1 METSQGIFHSP
12 VYSPSKPGY
21 YHVIFIKANENISNN
36 SNNFSLYFSFGIHIG
51 SVSYSVV
58 LVTQS
63 YLILCDPMD
72 CSPPGSSVRG
82 ILQARILEQIAIPFS
97 RGSSQPRDQI
107 QVFWVA
113 GRFLPFELK
122 GSPLYPICNN
132 KIQKFHASLVTKNL
146 ICK

>member
-63 YLILCDPMD
+63 YLTLCDPMD

-82 ILQARILEQIAIPFS
+82 IPRQEYWSRLPFPSPEDLPNPGIKSRSSELQADSYHLS
-97 RGSSQPRDQI
+97 
-107 QVFWVA
+107 
-113 GRFLPFELK
+113 
-122 GSPLYPICNN
+122 
-132 KIQKFHASLVTKNL
+132 
-146 ICK
+146 

>member
-21 YHVIFIKANENISNN
+21 YHVIFIKTNENISNN
-36 SNNFSLYFSFGIHIG
+36 SKNFSLYFSFGIHID

-58 LVTQS
+58 LITQS
-63 YLILCDPMD
+63 CLTWLCDPMD

-113 GRFLPFELK
+113 GRFFTIWAK
-122 GSPLYPICNN
+122 GKS
-132 KIQKFHASLVTKNL
+132 SLSYM
-146 ICK
+146 